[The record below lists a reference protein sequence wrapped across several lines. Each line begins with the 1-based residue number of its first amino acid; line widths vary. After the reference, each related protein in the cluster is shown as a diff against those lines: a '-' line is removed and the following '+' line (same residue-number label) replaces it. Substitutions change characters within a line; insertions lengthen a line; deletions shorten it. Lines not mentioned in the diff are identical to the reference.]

1 MGCEIMGWEDMGCDD
16 MGCEDMGCEDMG
28 CEDMGCED
36 MGCEDMGCE
45 DMGKIRIRAGSDIS
59 PRSRQMK
66 GAARQPRAYGTN
78 PAITPKLAPSFPFPS
93 EALVQRPHAESTA
106 GSSHAAAAVMIYAV
120 AFVTGAIVMSFEM
133 LGSRYLNPY
142 FGSGIYTW
150 AALISTVLIALT
162 AGYFLG
168 GTLADRTA
176 SLAVLALTVIV
187 GSLYLLA
194 LPSFAQAILEFVLTG
209 VDDIRAGSLIAALAL
224 MFFPVTFLGM
234 YSPFAI
240 RLLLRSAQRS
250 GRVSGAVYGIST
262 AGAIVGTLGTTFF
275 LIPTI
280 GSRAI
285 RLTLGALGLA
295 AGLALL
301 ALARLHRPAGSV
313 LVVVALAVSTAP
325 AGRADN
331 LIDEAVRASM
341 LERADGRLAHIETAY
356 NDVFITKRRHQ
367 LVMSFQLKGWD
378 YTESVSNLLDP
389 DDLPLRY
396 AQVMTIATVYP
407 EAPRKILMLG
417 LGGGSISTY
426 LGRFMPEAA
435 ITTVEIDPG
444 VITAAKTYFGLRET
458 ERMRYHAGDGRVF
471 LSRNDELYDLIL
483 LDAYRGGYVPF
494 HLLTRE
500 FYTLV
505 KQRLTPGGAAAFNVH
520 DGSKLYASTVKTLG
534 EVFAALDLYPSGVG
548 EVIAVAS
555 ASPLDS
561 RTLERRA
568 ATLQERHGFRFPL
581 PQILRRRLEQP
592 RLQAANG
599 DVITDD
605 FAPADVYDV
614 IGKDARR
621 RK

>member
-1 MGCEIMGWEDMGCDD
+1 
-16 MGCEDMGCEDMG
+16 
-28 CEDMGCED
+28 
-36 MGCEDMGCE
+36 
-45 DMGKIRIRAGSDIS
+45 
-59 PRSRQMK
+59 
-66 GAARQPRAYGTN
+66 
-78 PAITPKLAPSFPFPS
+78 
-93 EALVQRPHAESTA
+93 VQHPNAESTA
-106 GSSHAAAAVMIYAV
+106 GSSPAAAKAVIYAV

-176 SLAVLALTVIV
+176 SPAVLALTVMI
-187 GSLYLLA
+187 GSFYLLA
-194 LPSFAQAILEFVLTG
+194 LPSFAQAILEFVLAG
-209 VDDIRAGSLIAALAL
+209 IDDIRVGSLISSLAL

-262 AGAIVGTLGTTFF
+262 AGSIVGTLGTTFF

-285 RLTLGALGLA
+285 TLTLGALGLA

-301 ALARLHRPAGSV
+301 TLARRRAGA
-313 LVVVALAVSTAP
+313 ALILITLTAPTAP

-331 LIDEAVRASM
+331 LIDEGIRAGM
-341 LERADGRLAHIETAY
+341 LERADGRLAHIETEY
-356 NDVFITKRRHQ
+356 NDVFITKRQHQ
-367 LVMSFQLKGWD
+367 LVMSFQVKGWD

-389 DDLPLRY
+389 NDLPLRY
-396 AQVMTIATVYP
+396 AQVMTIATIYP

-435 ITTVEIDPG
+435 IMTVEIDPG

-458 ERMRYHAGDGRVF
+458 ERMRYRAGDGRVF
-471 LSRNDELYDLIL
+471 LNRNSELYDLIL

-494 HLLTRE
+494 HLLTRQ

-505 KQRLTPGGAAAFNVH
+505 KQRLAPGGAAAFNVH

-534 EVFAALDLYPSGVG
+534 EVFTALDLYPTGLG
-548 EVIAVAS
+548 EVIAIGS
-555 ASPLDS
+555 ASQLDVE
-561 RTLERRA
+561 TLERRA
-568 ATLQERHGFRFPL
+568 AALQKQHGFRFSL
-581 PQILRRRLEQP
+581 PEILQRRIDKPQSH
-592 RLQAANG
+592 AANG
-599 DVITDD
+599 EVITDD

-614 IGKDARR
+614 MGKDPRR

>member
-1 MGCEIMGWEDMGCDD
+1 M
-16 MGCEDMGCEDMG
+16 
-28 CEDMGCED
+28 
-36 MGCEDMGCE
+36 
-45 DMGKIRIRAGSDIS
+45 
-59 PRSRQMK
+59 
-66 GAARQPRAYGTN
+66 
-78 PAITPKLAPSFPFPS
+78 TPKLVPSLPFPA
-93 EALVQRPHAESTA
+93 EAPVQRPRAESTA
-106 GSSHAAAAVMIYAV
+106 GSSQAAAAVMIYAA

-150 AALISTVLIALT
+150 AALISTVLIALA

-194 LPSFAQAILEFVLTG
+194 LPSFAQAILEFVLAG

-240 RLLLRSAQRS
+240 RLLLRSAQRA

-262 AGAIVGTLGTTFF
+262 AGAIVGTLGTTFL

-280 GSRAI
+280 GARAI
-285 RLTLGALGLA
+285 TLTLGALGLA

-301 ALARLHRPAGSV
+301 ALARLHRPTSSV
-313 LVVVALAVSTAP
+313 LVVVALAVSTS

-331 LIDEAVRASM
+331 LIDAAVRASM
-341 LERADGRLAHIETAY
+341 LERGDGRLAHIETAY

-396 AQVMTIATVYP
+396 AQVMTIAAVYP
-407 EAPRKILMLG
+407 ETARKILMLG

-426 LGRFMPEAA
+426 LGRFMPEAQV
-435 ITTVEIDPG
+435 TTVEIDPG

-458 ERMRYHAGDGRVF
+458 ERMRYRAGDGRVF

-500 FYTLV
+500 FYALV

-520 DGSKLYASTVKTLG
+520 DGSKLYASTIKTLG

-555 ASPLDS
+555 ASPLDP

-581 PQILRRRLEQP
+581 PQILRQRLEQP
-592 RLQAANG
+592 HLQAANG

>member
-1 MGCEIMGWEDMGCDD
+1 MT
-16 MGCEDMGCEDMG
+16 
-28 CEDMGCED
+28 
-36 MGCEDMGCE
+36 
-45 DMGKIRIRAGSDIS
+45 
-59 PRSRQMK
+59 PR
-66 GAARQPRAYGTN
+66 
-78 PAITPKLAPSFPFPS
+78 LVPSLPFPP
-93 EALVQRPHAESTA
+93 EAPVQRPHAESTA
-106 GSSHAAAAVMIYAV
+106 GSSHAAAAVMIYAA
-120 AFVTGAIVMSFEM
+120 AFITGAIVMSFEM

-194 LPSFAQAILEFVLTG
+194 LPSFAQAILEFVLAG

-285 RLTLGALGLA
+285 TFTLGALGLA

-331 LIDEAVRASM
+331 LIDETVRASM

-396 AQVMTIATVYP
+396 AQVMTIAAIYP
-407 EAPRKILMLG
+407 ETARKILMLG

-435 ITTVEIDPG
+435 ITTVEIDAG
-444 VITAAKTYFGLRET
+444 VITAAKTYFGLRES
-458 ERMRYHAGDGRVF
+458 ERMRYRAGDGRVF

-555 ASPLDS
+555 ASPLDP

-592 RLQAANG
+592 RLQAVNG

>member
-1 MGCEIMGWEDMGCDD
+1 MFNG
-16 MGCEDMGCEDMG
+16 
-28 CEDMGCED
+28 ED

-106 GSSHAAAAVMIYAV
+106 GSSQAAAAVTIYAV

-150 AALISTVLIALT
+150 AALISTVLIALM

-176 SLAVLALTVIV
+176 SPAVLALTVII

-194 LPSFAQAILEFVLTG
+194 LPAFAQAILEFVLAG
-209 VDDIRAGSLIAALAL
+209 VDDIRAGSLISALAL

-285 RLTLGALGLA
+285 TLTLGALGLA
-295 AGLALL
+295 AGSALL
-301 ALARLHRPAGSV
+301 ALARLHRRAGAA
-313 LVVVALAVSTAP
+313 LVVIALAAPTAP

-331 LIDEAVRASM
+331 LIDEGVRVAM
-341 LERADGRLAHIETAY
+341 LERGDGRLAHIETPY
-356 NDVFITKRRHQ
+356 NDVFITKRQHQ

-471 LSRNDELYDLIL
+471 LNRNSEPYDLIL

-534 EVFAALDLYPSGVG
+534 EVFAALDLYPTGVG
-548 EVIAVAS
+548 EVIAVART
-555 ASPLDS
+555 SPLDPQ
-561 RTLERRA
+561 TLERRA
-568 ATLQERHGFRFPL
+568 AALQQRHGFRFPL
-581 PQILRRRLEQP
+581 PQILQRRMDKPQS
-592 RLQAANG
+592 QAANG

-614 IGKDARR
+614 MGKDPRR
-621 RK
+621 RR

>member
-1 MGCEIMGWEDMGCDD
+1 
-16 MGCEDMGCEDMG
+16 
-28 CEDMGCED
+28 
-36 MGCEDMGCE
+36 
-45 DMGKIRIRAGSDIS
+45 
-59 PRSRQMK
+59 MK
-66 GAARQPRAYGTN
+66 GRQGRRAYGTS
-78 PAITPKLAPSFPFPS
+78 PRMTPKLAPSLSFPP

-106 GSSHAAAAVMIYAV
+106 GSSHAAATVMIYAA
-120 AFVTGAIVMSFEM
+120 AFITGAIVMSFEM

-176 SLAVLALTVIV
+176 SLALLALTVIV

-194 LPSFAQAILEFVLTG
+194 LPSFAQAILEFVLAG

-285 RLTLGALGLA
+285 TLTLGALGLA

-396 AQVMTIATVYP
+396 AQVMTIAAIYP
-407 EAPRKILMLG
+407 ETARKILMLG

-458 ERMRYHAGDGRVF
+458 ERMRYRAGDGRVF

-555 ASPLDS
+555 ASPLDP

-568 ATLQERHGFRFPL
+568 ATLQDRHGFRFPL

>member
-1 MGCEIMGWEDMGCDD
+1 M
-16 MGCEDMGCEDMG
+16 
-28 CEDMGCED
+28 
-36 MGCEDMGCE
+36 
-45 DMGKIRIRAGSDIS
+45 A
-59 PRSRQMK
+59 
-66 GAARQPRAYGTN
+66 
-78 PAITPKLAPSFPFPS
+78 PKLVPSLPFPP

-106 GSSHAAAAVMIYAV
+106 GSSHAAAAVMIYAA
-120 AFVTGAIVMSFEM
+120 AFITGAIVMSFEM

-194 LPSFAQAILEFVLTG
+194 LPSFAQAILEFVLAG
-209 VDDIRAGSLIAALAL
+209 VDDIRAGSLIASLAL

-285 RLTLGALGLA
+285 TLTLGALGLA

-331 LIDEAVRASM
+331 LIDQAVRASI

-356 NDVFITKRRHQ
+356 NDVFITKRGHQ

-396 AQVMTIATVYP
+396 AQVMTIATIYP
-407 EAPRKILMLG
+407 ETARKILMLG

-458 ERMRYHAGDGRVF
+458 ERMRYRAGDGRVF

-505 KQRLTPGGAAAFNVH
+505 KQRLTPGGAVAFNVH

-555 ASPLDS
+555 ASPLDP
-561 RTLERRA
+561 RALERRA

>member
-1 MGCEIMGWEDMGCDD
+1 M
-16 MGCEDMGCEDMG
+16 
-28 CEDMGCED
+28 
-36 MGCEDMGCE
+36 
-45 DMGKIRIRAGSDIS
+45 
-59 PRSRQMK
+59 
-66 GAARQPRAYGTN
+66 
-78 PAITPKLAPSFPFPS
+78 TPKLVPSLPFPP

-106 GSSHAAAAVMIYAV
+106 GSSHAAAAVMIYAA
-120 AFVTGAIVMSFEM
+120 AFITGAIVMSFEM

-162 AGYFLG
+162 AGYFVG

-194 LPSFAQAILEFVLTG
+194 LPSFAQAILEFVLAG

-285 RLTLGALGLA
+285 TLTLGALGLA

-331 LIDEAVRASM
+331 LIDQAVRASI

-356 NDVFITKRRHQ
+356 NDVFITKRGHQ

-378 YTESVSNLLDP
+378 YTESASNLLDP

-396 AQVMTIATVYP
+396 AQVMTIAAIYP
-407 EAPRKILMLG
+407 ETARKILMLG

-458 ERMRYHAGDGRVF
+458 ERMRYRAGDGRVF
-471 LSRNDELYDLIL
+471 LNRSNELYDLIL

-505 KQRLTPGGAAAFNVH
+505 KQRLAPGGAAAFNVH

-534 EVFAALDLYPSGVG
+534 DVFPALDLYPTGAG
-548 EVIAVAS
+548 EVIAVAT
-555 ASPLDS
+555 AAPLAKE
-561 RTLERRA
+561 TLQSRA
-568 ATLQERHGFRFPL
+568 AATQERHGFRFPL
-581 PQILRRRLEQP
+581 PRILARRMDQP
-592 RLQAANG
+592 RAQAAAG

-614 IGKDARR
+614 LGKDPRR
-621 RK
+621 RR

>member
-1 MGCEIMGWEDMGCDD
+1 L
-16 MGCEDMGCEDMG
+16 
-28 CEDMGCED
+28 
-36 MGCEDMGCE
+36 
-45 DMGKIRIRAGSDIS
+45 
-59 PRSRQMK
+59 K
-66 GAARQPRAYGTN
+66 GGADAAKRYGTG
-78 PAITPKLAPSFPFPS
+78 PAMPPKL
-93 EALVQRPHAESTA
+93 T
-106 GSSHAAAAVMIYAV
+106 SHAALPPRPLVDHSPLEATAGPSRALAAAVIYTV

-162 AGYFLG
+162 AGYFIG
-168 GTLADRTA
+168 GALADRTA
-176 SLAVLALTVIV
+176 SPAILALTVIA
-187 GSLYLLA
+187 GSVYLLV
-194 LPSFAQAILEFVLTG
+194 LPTFAPAVLEFVLAG
-209 VDDIRAGSLIAALAL
+209 IDDVRAGSLVSALTL
-224 MFFPVTFLGM
+224 MFVPVAFLGM

-262 AGAIVGTLGTTFF
+262 AGSIVGTLGTTFV
-275 LIPTI
+275 LIPAI

-285 RLTLGALGLA
+285 TLTLGALGLM

-301 ALARLHRPAGSV
+301 ALARLPRRAA
-313 LVVVALAVSTAP
+313 LVMLALAALAVP
-325 AGRADN
+325 AARAESLLDDGIRAAMFKSPNGR
-331 LIDEAVRASM
+331 I
-341 LERADGRLAHIETAY
+341 AHIETEY
-356 NDVFITKRRHQ
+356 NDVFITKRGNQ
-367 LVMSFQLKGWD
+367 LVMSFQVKGWD
-378 YTESVSNLLDP
+378 YTESVTNLVDP

-396 AQVMTIATVYP
+396 AQVMTIAAIYP
-407 EAPRKILMLG
+407 ETPKKVLMLG

-444 VITAAKTYFGLRET
+444 VITAAKTYFGLRES
-458 ERMRYHAGDGRVF
+458 ERMRYRAGDGRVF
-471 LSRNDELYDLIL
+471 LHRNTELYDLIL

-505 KQRLTPGGAAAFNVH
+505 KQRLAPGGAAAFNVH

-534 EVFAALDLYPSGVG
+534 DVFAGLDLYPTGSG
-548 EVIAVAS
+548 EVIAVAG
-555 ASPLDS
+555 ASPLD
-561 RTLERRA
+561 RDTLARRA
-568 ATLQERHGFRFPL
+568 AALQERHRFRFPL
-581 PQILRRRLEQP
+581 PQLLQRRMDNPLS
-592 RLQAANG
+592 QAEKG

-614 IGKDARR
+614 IGRDQRR
-621 RK
+621 VR

>member
-1 MGCEIMGWEDMGCDD
+1 
-16 MGCEDMGCEDMG
+16 
-28 CEDMGCED
+28 
-36 MGCEDMGCE
+36 
-45 DMGKIRIRAGSDIS
+45 
-59 PRSRQMK
+59 MK

-106 GSSHAAAAVMIYAV
+106 GSSQAAAAVTIYAV

-150 AALISTVLIALT
+150 AALISTVLIALM

-176 SLAVLALTVIV
+176 SPAVLALTVII

-194 LPSFAQAILEFVLTG
+194 LPAFAQAILEFVLAG
-209 VDDIRAGSLIAALAL
+209 VDDIRAGSLISALAL

-285 RLTLGALGLA
+285 TLTLGALGLA
-295 AGLALL
+295 AGSALL
-301 ALARLHRPAGSV
+301 ALARLHRRAGAA
-313 LVVVALAVSTAP
+313 LVVIALAAPTAP

-331 LIDEAVRASM
+331 LIDEGVRVAM
-341 LERADGRLAHIETAY
+341 LERGDGRLAHIETPY
-356 NDVFITKRRHQ
+356 NDVFITKRQHQ

-396 AQVMTIATVYP
+396 AQVMTIATIYP

-471 LSRNDELYDLIL
+471 LNRNSEPYDLIL

-534 EVFAALDLYPSGVG
+534 EVFAALDLYPTGVG
-548 EVIAVAS
+548 EVIAVART
-555 ASPLDS
+555 SPLDPQ
-561 RTLERRA
+561 TLERRA
-568 ATLQERHGFRFPL
+568 AALQQRHGFRFPL
-581 PQILRRRLEQP
+581 PQILQRRMDKPQS
-592 RLQAANG
+592 QAANG

-614 IGKDARR
+614 MGKDPRR
-621 RK
+621 RR

>member
-1 MGCEIMGWEDMGCDD
+1 M
-16 MGCEDMGCEDMG
+16 
-28 CEDMGCED
+28 
-36 MGCEDMGCE
+36 
-45 DMGKIRIRAGSDIS
+45 A
-59 PRSRQMK
+59 
-66 GAARQPRAYGTN
+66 
-78 PAITPKLAPSFPFPS
+78 PKLVPSLPFPP

-106 GSSHAAAAVMIYAV
+106 GSSHAAAAVMIYAA
-120 AFVTGAIVMSFEM
+120 AFITGAIVMSFEM

-176 SLAVLALTVIV
+176 SLAVIALTVIV

-194 LPSFAQAILEFVLTG
+194 LPSFAQAILEFVLAG
-209 VDDIRAGSLIAALAL
+209 VDDIRAGSLIASLAL

-285 RLTLGALGLA
+285 TLTLGALGLA

-331 LIDEAVRASM
+331 LIDQAVRASI

-356 NDVFITKRRHQ
+356 NDVFITKRGHQ

-396 AQVMTIATVYP
+396 AQVMTIATIYP
-407 EAPRKILMLG
+407 ETARKILMLG

-458 ERMRYHAGDGRVF
+458 ERMRYRAGDGRVF

-505 KQRLTPGGAAAFNVH
+505 KQRLTPGGAVAFNVH

-555 ASPLDS
+555 ASPLDP